1 VLVGRTLAPDSARY
15 TQRAA
20 VVDALGGLGV
30 PVVLDVECG
39 HVPPRMPLV
48 NGAVARVGVDDAR
61 QEVTQTL
68 V

>member
-1 VLVGRTLAPDSARY
+1 
-15 TQRAA
+15 
-20 VVDALGGLGV
+20 
-30 PVVLDVECG
+30 VECG

-48 NGAVARVGVDDAR
+48 NGAVARVVVDGAR